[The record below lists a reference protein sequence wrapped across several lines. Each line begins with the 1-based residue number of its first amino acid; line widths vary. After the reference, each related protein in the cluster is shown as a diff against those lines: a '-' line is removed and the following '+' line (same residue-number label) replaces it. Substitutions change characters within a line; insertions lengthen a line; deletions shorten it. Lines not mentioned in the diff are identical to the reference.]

1 MLKKLCTTLYVHTLW
16 YISSK
21 KTTTSLCPKPIKKN
35 KKKENTPRRIILFW
49 DNDLQIKKIPVTL
62 HKRKLTKNKIIINMM
77 QNGMEVLNA
86 AAANAGKKKNSA
98 I

>member
-1 MLKKLCTTLYVHTLW
+1 MVYIIKEDNNFTLP
-16 YISSK
+16 
-21 KTTTSLCPKPIKKN
+21 KTDKKN

-49 DNDLQIKKIPVTL
+49 DNDLQIKKNTSYITQ
-62 HKRKLTKNKIIINMM
+62 KKTNQIIINMM

-86 AAANAGKKKNSA
+86 AAANAGKKKK

>member
-1 MLKKLCTTLYVHTLW
+1 MVYIIKEDNNFTLP
-16 YISSK
+16 
-21 KTTTSLCPKPIKKN
+21 KTDKKN

-86 AAANAGKKKNSA
+86 AAANAGKKKKSA